1 MTAKDDRKNAE
12 GYNDPT
18 AYNAI
23 KNVEQEQDKD
33 DVRFHQLLNTLFSL
47 CELADF
53 HIEGR
58 VVLNGKGL
66 EVGEMKICKVR
77 SDRST
82 CSACIATQE
91 MFNVVD
97 DCSKCKSNTDI
108 YELLQIGTGFW
119 SGDYAM
125 VQKDGKITKV
135 SLSRVYD
142 VKEI

>member
-33 DVRFHQLLNTLFSL
+33 DVRFHQLLNTMFSL

-58 VVLNGKGL
+58 VVL
-66 EVGEMKICKVR
+66 KIKER
-77 SDRST
+77 ER
-82 CSACIATQE
+82 
-91 MFNVVD
+91 FGGRRD
-97 DCSKCKSNTDI
+97 D
-108 YELLQIGTGFW
+108 
-119 SGDYAM
+119 DY
-125 VQKDGKITKV
+125 GRITE
-135 SLSRVYD
+135 SL
-142 VKEI
+142 

>member
-33 DVRFHQLLNTLFSL
+33 DARFHQLLNTLFSL

-58 VVLNGKGL
+58 VVLKDKRTGKVKTGSL
-66 EVGEMKICKVR
+66 NLLGV
-77 SDRST
+77 
-82 CSACIATQE
+82 CSYSR
-91 MFNVVD
+91 NV
-97 DCSKCKSNTDI
+97 
-108 YELLQIGTGFW
+108 QRG
-119 SGDYAM
+119 
-125 VQKDGKITKV
+125 
-135 SLSRVYD
+135 
-142 VKEI
+142 

>member
-33 DVRFHQLLNTLFSL
+33 DVRFHQLLNMLFSL

-58 VVLNGKGL
+58 VHFRPIPVFPQ
-66 EVGEMKICKVR
+66 R
-77 SDRST
+77 AASQHDSASD
-82 CSACIATQE
+82 
-91 MFNVVD
+91 FVVW
-97 DCSKCKSNTDI
+97 
-108 YELLQIGTGFW
+108 YW
-119 SGDYAM
+119 
-125 VQKDGKITKV
+125 
-135 SLSRVYD
+135 
-142 VKEI
+142 

>member
-1 MTAKDDRKNAE
+1 MAAILIFGGYIVLSVINAAMWMDDSMRWGDRDDRKNAE

-58 VVLNGKGL
+58 VVLKDKRTGK
-66 EVGEMKICKVR
+66 VWR
-77 SDRST
+77 
-82 CSACIATQE
+82 
-91 MFNVVD
+91 
-97 DCSKCKSNTDI
+97 
-108 YELLQIGTGFW
+108 
-119 SGDYAM
+119 
-125 VQKDGKITKV
+125 
-135 SLSRVYD
+135 
-142 VKEI
+142 

>member
-33 DVRFHQLLNTLFSL
+33 DVRFHQLLNMLFSL

-58 VVLNGKGL
+58 MYASEEEKR
-66 EVGEMKICKVR
+66 KICTR
-77 SDRST
+77 
-82 CSACIATQE
+82 
-91 MFNVVD
+91 
-97 DCSKCKSNTDI
+97 
-108 YELLQIGTGFW
+108 
-119 SGDYAM
+119 
-125 VQKDGKITKV
+125 
-135 SLSRVYD
+135 
-142 VKEI
+142 